1 MSSKQAEPLTRNEL
15 KTARAKA
22 RFWALD
28 KWRAIM
34 TEVNARPDVGGD
46 ADAREVYVS
55 ELMRAFRS
63 LDEDF
68 LP

>member
-1 MSSKQAEPLTRNEL
+1 MKETAKLTSNEL
-15 KTARAKA
+15 RTARAKA

-34 TEVNARPDVGGD
+34 AEVNARPDVAND

-68 LP
+68 MP